1 MPGLSG
7 QAGKGRLIYL
17 VEIETRLSV
26 PVFIYTHTR
35 YPSRP
40 GDKDLKKMAEGEMA

>member
-17 VEIETRLSV
+17 VELEAPLCV
-26 PVFIYTHTR
+26 PLFIYTHARYATR
-35 YPSRP
+35 PK
-40 GDKDLKKMAEGEMA
+40 DKDLKKTAEGEMA